1 MKTQN
6 SIIATITVITVM
18 IMALMTSFT
27 ASANVYEDRLQT
39 AFGDIINAVS
49 LSSRE
54 HMLSIYS
61 DPETGNKEGQLDVYK
76 FTIDRNGI
84 DLINDAKRVYEQIS
98 DDLDNSKKELYVLW
112 WNDNDRD
119 FQGYR
124 LYYNPEDA
132 IVVGLAC
139 DHCYTVGFV
148 PSDDKQH
155 RKTYTIEWND
165 ASAGDSIMGRLV
177 TTYAPIK
184 AKSTSDGFRILGVN
198 GRSGSVVI
206 DTDDFDKWIDQ
217 IQAVG
222 MEKYQKGMEKA
233 QAKLEKA
240 QDKLEKA
247 QSKLEKSL
255 SKSQSKSSSFSSS
268 FSSSSSNSSSSQT
281 VNGQVT
287 DPNGEP
293 LIGAQVQTIE
303 GGNTVYTDMNGRFML
318 IIPNHVKTLKVSY
331 VGYVT
336 QELPVQPNMI
346 ITMTQYNALEHPG
359 NDNLSDLFLRKK
371 DSNPSD
377 KDYSSTWMKKL
388 LFYVEKI
395 QQPGDRYLYL
405 SKLYEL
411 CKDTEGLDQ
420 TDLKIAMQQ
429 LASVYK
435 QLKEKKKLKE
445 NELIFLESMV
455 DLLENK
461 VNSVHYWNP
470 D

>member
-6 SIIATITVITVM
+6 SFIATIIVILVM
-18 IMALMTSFT
+18 IMALLTSFT

-39 AFGDIINAVS
+39 AFDDIINAVS

-54 HMLSIYS
+54 HRLSIYS
-61 DPETGNKEGQLDVYK
+61 DPETGIKEGQLDVFK
-76 FTIDRNGI
+76 FTIDCKGI

-155 RKTYTIEWND
+155 RKTYTLEWDD
-165 ASAGDSIMGRLV
+165 ASAGDSITGRLI

-184 AKSTSDGFRILGVN
+184 AKATSDGIGVDGLRVKTFVN
-198 GRSGSVVI
+198 
-206 DTDDFDKWIDQ
+206 TDDFDKWIDQ

-222 MEKYQKGMEKA
+222 MEKYQIGLEKA

-247 QSKLEKSL
+247 QDKLEKSL

-268 FSSSSSNSSSSQT
+268 TSSSSSST
-281 VNGQVT
+281 ILDDNGNQVVSGIVIDT
-287 DPNGEP
+287 DGEP
-293 LIGAQVQTIE
+293 LIGATVQPIG
-303 GGNTVYTDMNGRFML
+303 GGNVAVTDFNGRFML
-318 IIPNHVKTLKVSY
+318 ILPNHVKQLKVSY
-331 VGYVT
+331 VGYIT
-336 QELPVQPNMI
+336 KELPVEPNMTI
-346 ITMTQYNALEHPG
+346 MMTNDNVLGQPG
-359 NDNLSDLFLRKK
+359 NELSDLFLRKK
-371 DSNPSD
+371 DSDPSS
-377 KDYSSTWMKKL
+377 KEYSNSWMKKL

-395 QQPGDRYLYL
+395 QQSGDRYLYL
-405 SKLYEL
+405 SKLYDL
-411 CKDTEGLDQ
+411 CKDTDGLDQ
-420 TDLKIAMQQ
+420 TDLKIGMQQ

-455 DLLENK
+455 DLLESK
-461 VNSVHYWNP
+461 VNNIHYWNP

>member
-18 IMALMTSFT
+18 IMALITSFT

-61 DPETGNKEGQLDVYK
+61 DPETGIKEGQLDVYK

-98 DDLDNSKKELYVLW
+98 GDLDNSKKELYVLW

-119 FQGYR
+119 YQGYR

-155 RKTYTIEWND
+155 RKTYTLEWDD
-165 ASAGDSIMGRLV
+165 ASAGDSITGRLI

-184 AKSTSDGFRILGVN
+184 AKATSNGIGVDGLRVKTFVN
-198 GRSGSVVI
+198 
-206 DTDDFDKWIDQ
+206 TDDFDKWIDQ
-217 IQAVG
+217 VQAVG
-222 MEKYQKGMEKA
+222 MEKYQIG
-233 QAKLEKA
+233 LEKA
-240 QDKLEKA
+240 QDKLERA
-247 QSKLEKSL
+247 QDKLEKAL

-268 FSSSSSNSSSSQT
+268 TSSSSSST
-281 VNGQVT
+281 ILDDNGNQVVSGIVIDT
-287 DPNGEP
+287 DGEP
-293 LIGAQVQTIE
+293 LIGATVQPIG
-303 GGNTVYTDMNGRFML
+303 GGNVAVTDMNGRFML
-318 IIPNHVKTLKVSY
+318 ILPNYVKKLKVSY
-331 VGYVT
+331 VGYIT
-336 QELPVQPNMI
+336 QELPVQPNMA
-346 ITMTQYNALEHPG
+346 ITMSGDELMG
-359 NDNLSDLFLRKK
+359 NNDLSDLFLRKK
-371 DSNPSD
+371 DSNQSS
-377 KDYSSTWMKKL
+377 KDDSNSWMKKL
-388 LFYVEKI
+388 LFYVGKI
-395 QQPGDRYLYL
+395 QQSGNRYIYL
-405 SKLYEL
+405 SKLYDL
-411 CKDTEGLDQ
+411 CKDTDGLDQ

-435 QLKEKKKLKE
+435 QLKEKKQLKE

-455 DLLENK
+455 DLLESK
-461 VNSVHYWNP
+461 IKK
-470 D
+470 

>member
-18 IMALMTSFT
+18 IMALITSFT

-61 DPETGNKEGQLDVYK
+61 DPETGIKEGQLDVYK

-119 FQGYR
+119 YQGYR

-155 RKTYTIEWND
+155 RKTYTLEWDD
-165 ASAGDSIMGRLV
+165 ASAGDSITGRLI

-184 AKSTSDGFRILGVN
+184 AKATSNGIGVDGLRVKTFVN
-198 GRSGSVVI
+198 
-206 DTDDFDKWIDQ
+206 TDDFDKWIDQ
-217 IQAVG
+217 VQAVG
-222 MEKYQKGMEKA
+222 MEKYQIG
-233 QAKLEKA
+233 LEKA
-240 QDKLEKA
+240 QDKLERA
-247 QSKLEKSL
+247 QDKLEKAL

-268 FSSSSSNSSSSQT
+268 TSSSSSST
-281 VNGQVT
+281 ILDDNGNQVVSGIVIDT
-287 DPNGEP
+287 DGEP
-293 LIGAQVQTIE
+293 LIGATVQPIG
-303 GGNTVYTDMNGRFML
+303 GGNVAVTDMNGRFML
-318 IIPNHVKTLKVSY
+318 ILPNYVKKLKVSY
-331 VGYVT
+331 VGYIT
-336 QELPVQPNMI
+336 QELPVQPNMA
-346 ITMTQYNALEHPG
+346 ITMSGDELMG
-359 NDNLSDLFLRKK
+359 NNDLSDLFLRKK
-371 DSNPSD
+371 DSNQSS
-377 KDYSSTWMKKL
+377 KDDSNSWMKKL
-388 LFYVEKI
+388 LFYVGKI
-395 QQPGDRYLYL
+395 QQSGNRYIYL
-405 SKLYEL
+405 SKLYDL
-411 CKDTEGLDQ
+411 CKDTDGLDQ

-435 QLKEKKKLKE
+435 QLKEKKQLKE

-455 DLLENK
+455 DLLESK
-461 VNSVHYWNP
+461 IKSVHSWKP

>member
-18 IMALMTSFT
+18 MMALLTSFT

-49 LSSRE
+49 ISSRE

-98 DDLDNSKKELYVLW
+98 DNLDNSKKELYVLW

-165 ASAGDSIMGRLV
+165 ASASDSITGRLI

-184 AKSTSDGFRILGVN
+184 AKATSNGIGVDGLRVKTFVN
-198 GRSGSVVI
+198 
-206 DTDDFDKWIDQ
+206 TDDFDKWIDQ
-217 IQAVG
+217 VQAVG
-222 MEKYQKGMEKA
+222 IQKGMEKA
-233 QAKLEKA
+233 QDKLERAQDKLEKA
-240 QDKLEKA
+240 QDKLEKS
-247 QSKLEKSL
+247 QDKLEKAL
-255 SKSQSKSSSFSSS
+255 SKSQSKSSSFSYST
-268 FSSSSSNSSSSQT
+268 SSSSSSTIVDGND
-281 VNGQVT
+281 NQVVSGIVIDT
-287 DPNGEP
+287 DGEP
-293 LIGAQVQTIE
+293 LIGATVQSIG
-303 GGNTVYTDMNGRFML
+303 GGNVAVTDFNGRFML
-318 IIPNHVKTLKVSY
+318 ILPNHVKKLKVSY
-331 VGYVT
+331 VGYIT
-336 QELPVQPNMI
+336 QELPVEPNMTI
-346 ITMTQYNALEHPG
+346 IMT
-359 NDNLSDLFLRKK
+359 NDNVFDQSGNGLSDLFLRKK
-371 DSNPSD
+371 NSDESSKESSNS
-377 KDYSSTWMKKL
+377 WMKKL

-395 QQPGDRYLYL
+395 QQSGDRYLYL
-405 SKLYEL
+405 SKLYDL

-420 TDLKIAMQQ
+420 IDLKIAMQQ

-461 VNSVHYWNP
+461 IKK
-470 D
+470 